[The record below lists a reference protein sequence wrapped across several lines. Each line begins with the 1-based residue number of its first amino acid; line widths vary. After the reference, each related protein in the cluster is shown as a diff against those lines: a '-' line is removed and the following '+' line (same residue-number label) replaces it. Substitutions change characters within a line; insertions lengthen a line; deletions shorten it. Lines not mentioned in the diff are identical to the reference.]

1 MNRALTAGAERATA
15 LCESLWDS
23 VSLGPGVQNALF
35 AKHEVRGCIERL
47 HTEIPGND
55 VRCKL
60 LEIEA
65 LFEKWF
71 SDRDWRGYD
80 QGRSFQ
86 HDLYS
91 KIKVLRTNVRLWYS
105 FAGKSDAGALQATR
119 STPAQED

>member
-1 MNRALTAGAERATA
+1 MNSALTAGADRATA
-15 LCESLWDS
+15 LCESLWES
-23 VSLGPGVQNALF
+23 VSLGPGLQNALF

-47 HTEIPGND
+47 HSEIPGND
-55 VRCKL
+55 VRYKL

-71 SDRDWRGYD
+71 SERDWRGYD

-91 KIKVLRTNVRLWYS
+91 TIKILRTNVRLWYS
-105 FAGKSDAGALQATR
+105 FAGKSDAAVLQATP
-119 STPAQED
+119 SIPGQ